1 MTEAEE
7 EIEVVRTTK
16 KVTEP
21 KIKTE
26 HPQERYEAK
35 KMIFRTYQVI
45 WYVLGIVETIL
56 VFRIFLKALGAD
68 PASGFVSFVYVLSD
82 PLVLPFAGMFRS
94 ISEGESVFEMSTFIG
109 MFVYVLIAYGL
120 VELFQFLKPTTP
132 EEVEE
137 NV

>member
-1 MTEAEE
+1 M
-7 EIEVVRTTK
+7 
-16 KVTEP
+16 
-21 KIKTE
+21 
-26 HPQERYEAK
+26 
-35 KMIFRTYQVI
+35 
-45 WYVLGIVETIL
+45 
-56 VFRIFLKALGAD
+56 KALGAD